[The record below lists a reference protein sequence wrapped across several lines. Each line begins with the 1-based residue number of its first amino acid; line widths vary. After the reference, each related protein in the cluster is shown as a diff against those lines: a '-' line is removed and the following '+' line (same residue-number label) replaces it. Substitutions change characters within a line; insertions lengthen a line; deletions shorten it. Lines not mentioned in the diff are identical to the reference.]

1 MWERRDGV
9 MISVECEE
17 RVRAVQH
24 ACGKGVCGAGQR
36 DHREIPCETQAKEE
50 SEDEEDVDIMQ
61 QIEELQKQRD
71 MLSRMS
77 MGKKNTSEMKH
88 RISML
93 LEQSKAITSK
103 K

>member
-1 MWERRDGV
+1 ML
-9 MISVECEE
+9 SVKNEC
-17 RVRAVQH
+17 V
-24 ACGKGVCGAGQR
+24 
-36 DHREIPCETQAKEE
+36 PCNTLVAKECVELDNAIIAKYPVIMNSLETQAKEE

-93 LEQSKAITSK
+93 LEQSKAITNK